1 MPHFESLISPES
13 HVRQGFAGISKGES
27 LIAGLCCAKW
37 SSGCRG
43 KPSLFIAACEA
54 RQAHSTRCLFLFND
68 VRSSRAGRDRYYAVG
83 CRIDPIGE
91 RCQHLLKI
99 GSLRKPV
106 VSAWK
111 NFQAFR
117 AREGVEQSLALV
129 ERHKFIVIALDDQG
143 WNGEASRGLI
153 GDPVEAILIEGIIE
167 WNSGRATVKVWD
179 RIGLFP
185 LLQSFFSKLKTK
197 FLREVDHGTLE
208 CQAGEGR
215 DGRRIRNVCC
225 CPVGSS
231 ERAR

>member
-1 MPHFESLISPES
+1 MM
-13 HVRQGFAGISKGES
+13 
-27 LIAGLCCAKW
+27 
-37 SSGCRG
+37 SG
-43 KPSLFIAACEA
+43 
-54 RQAHSTRCLFLFND
+54 QAEREGTVL
-68 VRSSRAGRDRYYAVG
+68 RSGMSNN
-83 CRIDPIGE
+83 PIGE
-91 RCQHLLKI
+91 QCQHLLKI

-153 GDPVEAILIEGIIE
+153 GDPVEAILIEGVIE
-167 WNSGRATVKVWD
+167 WKAGRATVKVWD

-215 DGRRIRNVCC
+215 DGRRIRNVCG

-231 ERAR
+231 EERDETAEAGSDEGQTTISAVVHVA